1 MTAIDY
7 DTEFLESGGSSPIL
21 PISIGMIRDDGATY
35 YAVVEDRDTITLAL
49 MNPWLAE
56 NVIPALPIQF
66 FVDGQQWTWAYGH
79 RDFSA
84 IKPRRQ
90 IAAEV
95 AEFITST
102 PDVELWADYCA
113 YDHVVLAQLFGR
125 MIDLPAGVPM
135 WTNDLR
141 TEWRRLGRPALPS
154 LSGITEHNSLDDA
167 RECQYRRRWL
177 AKHHDT
183 ERTTQP

>member
-7 DTEFLESGGSSPIL
+7 DTEFIESGPASPIL
-21 PISIGMIRDDGATY
+21 ALSIGMIRDDGATY
-35 YAVVEDRDTITLAL
+35 YAVVDDRDAITLAL

-56 NVIPALPIQF
+56 NVIPSLPVQF
-66 FVDGQQWTWAYGH
+66 FVGGQRWTWATGH
-79 RDFSA
+79 PDYSA
-84 IKPRRQ
+84 VKPRRQ

-125 MIDLPAGVPM
+125 MTDLPSGVPM
-135 WTNDLR
+135 WTHDLR
-141 TEWRRLGRPALPS
+141 QEWDRLGRPGLPS
-154 LSGITEHNSLDDA
+154 LSGITEHNALDDA
-167 RECQYRRRWL
+167 RECQFRRRWL
-177 AKHHDT
+177 ASRQEEGT
-183 ERTTQP
+183 P